1 MLTEREIPQAIRRP
15 RSAPCP
21 PVPPIVLDDVG
32 PQLEPIQP
40 RDAMVRRWII
50 VGIAAGALALMAL
63 GRSANR
69 EGVAGGWSSAIPSSM
84 SSAVTAP
91 SLMTERAE
99 RLSLTRAGNDG
110 RGEPSSAG
118 ANAPGSNP
126 PGSNA
131 SGSNAGPKESNGQD
145 GNPGAVDAVDKSPRP
160 GDGGSGEPTPL
171 ATADLPVLGTVTVD
185 QPELPAVPEVP
196 GGELPLPNLLETPE
210 VPLP

>member
-1 MLTEREIPQAIRRP
+1 MLTERKIPDAIRRG

-21 PVPPIVLDDVG
+21 PVPPIVLEDVG

-50 VGIAAGALALMAL
+50 VGIAAGALGLMAL
-63 GRSANR
+63 GRSANG
-69 EGVAGGWSSAIPSSM
+69 EGVAGGWSNAIPSSM
-84 SSAVTAP
+84 SSVVTAP
-91 SLMTERAE
+91 SLVNERAE
-99 RLSLTRAGNDG
+99 RLSLTKAGNDG

-118 ANAPGSNP
+118 ANAPGSNTS
-126 PGSNA
+126 GSNA
-131 SGSNAGPKESNGQD
+131 GSNAGPKESTGQG
-145 GNPGAVDAVDKSPRP
+145 GNAGDVDAVDKSPPP
-160 GDGGSGEPTPL
+160 GDAGSDEPTPL

-185 QPELPAVPEVP
+185 KPELPAVPEVP